1 MSNRSR
7 AARTGTNSG
16 AGAQARP
23 SAGAKRKEDPFYLR
37 SISPP
42 LYNAFHSLYKAL
54 HAAAA
59 DDAIVMGL
67 EEERRQVGVDPE
79 ILVVRMKQFQ
89 RAAEVVNALRVA
101 LEKGLD
107 VSLDEPVR
115 WARSI
120 TGVAPP
126 VHPKKKLAPQKDF
139 LIQEVTNRMLAL
151 ARKAEPTLGQE
162 LTLKDAARIFGE
174 EAIAL
179 KASGDLRGSMATD
192 RRHEGLIEDL
202 AWTVA
207 RLPLDGRSQPA
218 LNDLRRGS
226 IASRAAA
233 VARTLVDLSS
243 NSWEDPEILL
253 EHNFRAMGMSD
264 DEAHSFFSYSK
275 KRVKR
280 RGRVAPSS

>member
-7 AARTGTNSG
+7 AVRTGTNSG

-42 LYNAFHSLYKAL
+42 LYNAFHSLYKAI

-59 DDAIVMGL
+59 DDALVMGL
-67 EEERRQVGVDPE
+67 EEEHRQVGVDPE
-79 ILVVRMKQFQ
+79 VLVVRMKQFQ

-101 LEKGLD
+101 LEKGPD
-107 VSLDEPVR
+107 VSLNEPFR

-120 TGVAPP
+120 TGVGPP

-139 LIQEVTNRMLAL
+139 LIQEVVNRMLAL
-151 ARKAEPTLGQE
+151 ARKADPTLGQE
-162 LTLKDAARIFGE
+162 VTLKDAARVFGE
-174 EAIAL
+174 QAITL
-179 KASGDLRGSMATD
+179 KESGGSRRSADTD
-192 RRHEGLIEDL
+192 RRREGLIEDL

-218 LNDLRRGS
+218 LDSLRQGS
-226 IASRAAA
+226 IASRAAV
-233 VARTLVDLSS
+233 VARTLVDLSL
-243 NSWEDPEILL
+243 NSWEDPELLL
-253 EHNFRAMGMSD
+253 EHSFRAMGMSE

-280 RGRVAPSS
+280 RGRAAPSS